1 MQHGGAQLPEP
12 LPVPPVDSLQVSKPG
27 SRIMPALSKD
37 RLIAALGAQLRAER
51 ETRDALADVIANG
64 QLDREVLLAI
74 LSDPVPV
81 VTRDEIVR
89 AEAWLRDLPPA
100 FPARPKLR
108 AA

>member
-1 MQHGGAQLPEP
+1 MRA
-12 LPVPPVDSLQVSKPG
+12 
-27 SRIMPALSKD
+27 MPKD
-37 RLIAALGAQLRAER
+37 RLIAALAAQLQAER
-51 ETRDALADVIANG
+51 ETRDALRDVIANG

-89 AEAWLRDLPPA
+89 AEAWLRGLPPA
-100 FPARPKLR
+100 LPPRPSLK

>member
-1 MQHGGAQLPEP
+1 
-12 LPVPPVDSLQVSKPG
+12 
-27 SRIMPALSKD
+27 MPAMPKD

-51 ETRDALADVIANG
+51 ETRDALRDVIANG

-74 LSDPVPV
+74 LSDPVPI

-89 AEAWLRDLPPA
+89 AEAWLRGLPPA
-100 FPARPKLR
+100 LPVPPKLR

>member
-1 MQHGGAQLPEP
+1 
-12 LPVPPVDSLQVSKPG
+12 
-27 SRIMPALSKD
+27 MPAMPKD

-64 QLDREVLLAI
+64 RLDREVLLAI

-81 VTRDEIVR
+81 VTLDEIVR
-89 AEAWLRDLPPA
+89 AEAWLRGLPPA
-100 FPARPKLR
+100 FPARPALR

>member
-1 MQHGGAQLPEP
+1 
-12 LPVPPVDSLQVSKPG
+12 
-27 SRIMPALSKD
+27 
-37 RLIAALGAQLRAER
+37 
-51 ETRDALADVIANG
+51 VIANG
-64 QLDREVLLAI
+64 QFDREVLLAI

-89 AEAWLRDLPPA
+89 AEAWLRGLPPA

>member
-1 MQHGGAQLPEP
+1 
-12 LPVPPVDSLQVSKPG
+12 
-27 SRIMPALSKD
+27 MPAMPKD

-64 QLDREVLLAI
+64 QLDPEILLAI

-89 AEAWLRDLPPA
+89 AEARLRGLPPA
-100 FPARPKLR
+100 FPARPALR

>member
-1 MQHGGAQLPEP
+1 M
-12 LPVPPVDSLQVSKPG
+12 
-27 SRIMPALSKD
+27 RTMSKD

-51 ETRDALADVIANG
+51 ETRDALVEVIANG

-81 VTRDEIVR
+81 VTRDEIVQ
-89 AEAWLRDLPPA
+89 AEAWLRGLPPA
-100 FPARPKLR
+100 LPVQPKLR